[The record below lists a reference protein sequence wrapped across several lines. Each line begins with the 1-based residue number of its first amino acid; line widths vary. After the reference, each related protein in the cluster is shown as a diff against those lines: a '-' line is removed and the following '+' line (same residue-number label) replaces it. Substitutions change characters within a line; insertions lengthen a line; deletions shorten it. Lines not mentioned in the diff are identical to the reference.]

1 MGLNQMDS
9 GRKPEKRGKG
19 RDPRDGATTYLP
31 YVPSFGWRPGQ
42 ADFPVTQIAASDVP
56 HARLYRGGTTT
67 QDADLFPHVEVLSA
81 PRPGR
86 VTPMRVLAAL
96 VLVGAA
102 AAAAVMVYQGSG
114 IPEEQ
119 ANGVPTATTPAV
131 AGSEQA
137 VDDDPTPRRPQPG
150 FGGALPSVEESASE
164 TEPEPSATPTD
175 ADPTPSPPSSSSV
188 LPGRGVVTVSARETD
203 TTLTIAEKFD
213 VSVASLIWSN
223 DIVDPTD
230 LFAAGDQVRV
240 PRRDGVVH
248 EIERGD
254 TLESIAERYGVE
266 PDDIT
271 GYVPNA
277 VQSDDD
283 LVPGELLLVPDGRV
297 LDRGRI
303 DEYDVQPGDT
313 LTQIAEYYGLQPQT
327 LVWANELPHP
337 SLIHAFQKLIIPP
350 GDGALVYAAEGDTVA
365 AIAERFRVPVEDIID
380 YEFNELDGDALL
392 QAGQPVMVP
401 GDFLPPLPENGPQP
415 AFEAGQDVE
424 GPSTGTF
431 IWPTEGWVSQEFHTG
446 HLAVDIAN
454 EAWTPVNAMDGGVV
468 IFAGW
473 SDYGL
478 GYAVGIDHGN
488 GFQTWY
494 GHFAAQPYVEVGQII
509 WQGGYLGPM
518 GSTGRSTG
526 PHLHLV
532 VMKDGV
538 YVNPLDYLE

>member
-9 GRKPEKRGKG
+9 ERKPERRGQRG
-19 RDPRDGATTYLP
+19 APREDATTYLP

-42 ADFPVTQIAASDVP
+42 ADFPVTQIAADDVP
-56 HARLYRGGTTT
+56 RGRAYRGGSVTP
-67 QDADLFPHVEVLSA
+67 DFDLFPHVEVLSA
-81 PRPGR
+81 PRPSR

-96 VLVGAA
+96 VLVGAT
-102 AAAAVMVYQGSG
+102 AAAAVMVYHGSG
-114 IPEEQ
+114 IPTEQ
-119 ANGVPTATTPAV
+119 ANGVPTETTPAV
-131 AGSEQA
+131 VESAPVAKE
-137 VDDDPTPRRPQPG
+137 DDPTPRRPQPG
-150 FGGALPSVEESASE
+150 FGGALPSAEESV
-164 TEPEPSATPTD
+164 EPEEKPSATPTD
-175 ADPTPSPPSSSSV
+175 PDPTPTVPSSSSV

-203 TTLTIAEKFD
+203 TTLTIAEKFN
-213 VSVASLIWSN
+213 VSVSSLIWSN

-230 LFAAGDQVRV
+230 LFEAGEQVRV
-240 PRRDGVVH
+240 PRVDGVVH

-254 TLESIAERYGVE
+254 TLESIAERYGVTPE
-266 PDDIT
+266 DIT
-271 GYVPNA
+271 GFVPNA
-277 VQSDDD
+277 IESDED
-283 LVPGELLLVPDGRV
+283 LVPGELLLVPGGRV
-297 LDRGRI
+297 FDRGRI
-303 DEYDVQPGDT
+303 DDYDVQPGDT

-365 AIAERFRVPVEDIID
+365 AIAERFRVPVEDIIN
-380 YEFNELDGDALL
+380 YEFNGLKGDAVL

-415 AFEAGQDVE
+415 AFDAGQDVE
-424 GPSTGTF
+424 GPATGTF

-494 GHFAAQPYVEVGQII
+494 GHFAAQPYVQVGQVI

-518 GSTGRSTG
+518 GSTGKSTG
-526 PHLHLV
+526 PHLHLA
-532 VMKDGV
+532 VMKDGI